1 MAKRTKSTQL
11 SNARKVKRSGAIKV
25 KRSGARKVKRSGARK
40 VKRSGARKVKRSGAR
55 KVKRSGTKKGVSGRP
70 KQPPRKGPRQSLRQK
85 NARNRANMNNM
96 LSGLTRLG
104 FNKQKS
110 PKKTRKNTAGKMTG
124 VRKPSVNRRVNLRM
138 NGVRKPSVN
147 KRHTGPTENTFS
159 KLFGSLKL

>member
-11 SNARKVKRSGAIKV
+11 SN
-25 KRSGARKVKRSGARK
+25 ARK

-70 KQPPRKGPRQSLRQK
+70 TQPPRKGPRQSLRQK

-110 PKKTRKNTAGKMTG
+110 PKKTRKNTAGKKTSKMTG